1 MAKFARLF
9 TVDDEQVLL
18 KIDYSEEEESYELSI
33 ITEIEG
39 VMCTTKLGYA
49 LESRAR
55 KTMNLYTLA
64 DAEKYIASMRKA
76 FD

>member
-9 TVDDEQVLL
+9 TIADEQVLL
-18 KIDYSEEEESYELSI
+18 KIDYSEEKEIFELSI

-39 VMCTTKLGYA
+39 VMCTTKLGYT

-55 KTMNLYTLA
+55 NTMSLYTLA
-64 DAEKYIASMRKA
+64 DAEKYIASMRKT